1 MRGTPERTARD
12 RRGGKGGPELMW
24 PPQIC
29 RGRARWTLF
38 MPESALIVLLLPEFN
53 VNLHIKG
60 QMKRRAP

>member
-1 MRGTPERTARD
+1 
-12 RRGGKGGPELMW
+12 MW

-38 MPESALIVLLLPEFN
+38 MPGSALIVLLLPEFD